1 MRAEPRPAGGEAAE
15 HVEVLPVPG
24 GAEAEF
30 ADFVRSSSAE
40 LGRVAWFLCGDR
52 TRAEDL
58 LQHAYLRTW
67 SHWGRVRTGNPV
79 AYTRRVL
86 VNLAKDRWR
95 DRARRVSEAPLTDTG
110 DVADPSGD
118 AGERSVLRQA
128 LLVAAAELPPRQRA
142 VLVLRYFDEL
152 SVEETAAALGCS
164 AGTVKSQTHHALN
177 RLRERLAEQE
187 LDERK
192 ESPC

>member
-86 VNLAKDRWR
+86 ANARIDAWR
-95 DRARRVSEAPLTDTG
+95 LARREVLSVVVPDSGVPSGAAATDERDALVRALRLLPPQQRRIVVLRHLAGLTEVE
-110 DVADPSGD
+110 VAD
-118 AGERSVLRQA
+118 ELRVSV
-128 LLVAAAELPPRQRA
+128 
-142 VLVLRYFDEL
+142 
-152 SVEETAAALGCS
+152 
-164 AGTVKSQTHHALN
+164 GTVKATASRALA
-177 RLRERLAEQE
+177 RLRIQLAD
-187 LDERK
+187 DEGGA
-192 ESPC
+192 P